1 MKLKKAGA
9 FALIL
14 GILLAQGVY
23 IKSFAISENVQ
34 KVKKEKVKKTKKA
47 IDKTDYINLNF
58 WNLYNDDNLKFYIMK
73 AFEANY
79 DLKIASLNSEIY
91 RNYITSQRAGE
102 LPSAGAGFSPAYT
115 KMPNSANSDW
125 SFALPLYVNYEADI
139 FLKNHDKTKIS
150 KKNYE
155 MSLLDEKSSYIS
167 VVSMVGV
174 LYFNILRLNKE
185 IELQEEIVSLRKE
198 IYDLMVLSN
207 NEGLVSTQDVIMA
220 DKSYIAGNSELIN
233 LKKEKQKLVNNLA
246 VLTGTNPNETG
257 DFQYSN
263 LENVDYRGE
272 IPTSISSNVIVNR
285 PDYMKAEKNVEKSGL
300 EVRVAKK
307 EFLPS
312 INITGL
318 ALFNASE
325 FSSLLTT
332 KNGLFGLS
340 GMVLED
346 LFQGGRKIANLK
358 IKKNEYEKALQ
369 LYEKTNLTAIQEVN
383 DSLVAIKHDE
393 TKYQDAKKQDF
404 LEEKNYSLRK
414 LKYDKG
420 VISRLDLIQSKEN
433 LLNVKK
439 LVMSDKA
446 ECFIDYIGLYKAS
459 GGNFNL

>member
-1 MKLKKAGA
+1 
-9 FALIL
+9 
-14 GILLAQGVY
+14 
-23 IKSFAISENVQ
+23 
-34 KVKKEKVKKTKKA
+34 
-47 IDKTDYINLNF
+47 
-58 WNLYNDDNLKFYIMK
+58 
-73 AFEANY
+73 
-79 DLKIASLNSEIY
+79 
-91 RNYITSQRAGE
+91 
-102 LPSAGAGFSPAYT
+102 
-115 KMPNSANSDW
+115 
-125 SFALPLYVNYEADI
+125 
-139 FLKNHDKTKIS
+139 
-150 KKNYE
+150 
-155 MSLLDEKSSYIS
+155 
-167 VVSMVGV
+167 
-174 LYFNILRLNKE
+174 
-185 IELQEEIVSLRKE
+185 
-198 IYDLMVLSN
+198 
-207 NEGLVSTQDVIMA
+207 
-220 DKSYIAGNSELIN
+220 
-233 LKKEKQKLVNNLA
+233 
-246 VLTGTNPNETG
+246 
-257 DFQYSN
+257 
-263 LENVDYRGE
+263 
-272 IPTSISSNVIVNR
+272 
-285 PDYMKAEKNVEKSGL
+285 MKAEKNVEKSGL

>member
-263 LENVDYRGE
+263 LETLIIG
-272 IPTSISSNVIVNR
+272 
-285 PDYMKAEKNVEKSGL
+285 
-300 EVRVAKK
+300 AK
-307 EFLPS
+307 FRLQFHQ
-312 INITGL
+312 TL
-318 ALFNASE
+318 
-325 FSSLLTT
+325 LLT
-332 KNGLFGLS
+332 
-340 GMVLED
+340 
-346 LFQGGRKIANLK
+346 
-358 IKKNEYEKALQ
+358 AL
-369 LYEKTNLTAIQEVN
+369 I
-383 DSLVAIKHDE
+383 I
-393 TKYQDAKKQDF
+393 
-404 LEEKNYSLRK
+404 
-414 LKYDKG
+414 
-420 VISRLDLIQSKEN
+420 
-433 LLNVKK
+433 
-439 LVMSDKA
+439 
-446 ECFIDYIGLYKAS
+446 
-459 GGNFNL
+459 